1 MNAVTLFA
9 LTNEDI
15 KIHIEAR
22 FDADDLVVEGYDIG
36 LASPKRFAKASR
48 QVEEYWGDSDYEY
61 SVKVQAADVH
71 EVFSALQLPLG
82 DKAKLLHELSQRFNT
97 NTAYS
102 DFRNF
107 LDAHKIKSE
116 GFSWS

>member
-1 MNAVTLFA
+1 MDAVKLFS

-36 LASPKRFAKASR
+36 RR
-48 QVEEYWGDSDYEY
+48 VEEYWGDSDYEY
-61 SVKVQAADVH
+61 SVKVQAVDVN
-71 EVFSALQLPLG
+71 EVYAALQLPPG
-82 DKAKLLHELSQRFNT
+82 DKAKLLHELSLRFNT